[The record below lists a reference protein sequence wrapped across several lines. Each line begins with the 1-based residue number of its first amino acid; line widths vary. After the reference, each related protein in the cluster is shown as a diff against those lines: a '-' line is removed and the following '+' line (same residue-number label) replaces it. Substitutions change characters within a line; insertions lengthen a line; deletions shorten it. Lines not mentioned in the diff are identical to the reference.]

1 MGCDSYGQVLTGKR
15 ELVAAQLAKRAVC
28 SGAEKSVAIFAT
40 RNMLNF
46 AFNHNYWK
54 SYELAQRI
62 YRDPVHNIIPLR
74 DDTAE
79 ENLMIRLIDTVE
91 FQRLRRIKQLGL
103 GLYTYQGAEHSRFTH
118 SLGALH
124 LMTRILDQLSGATHI
139 APADRAAARAAA
151 LLHDVGHGPFSHA
164 MEKVLG
170 VHHEQ
175 MTMLSVTSNETGLNA
190 TLKSFS
196 VELPERVAA
205 IIEGTFK
212 PAALAQLVSSQL
224 DVDRMDYLL
233 RDSLM
238 TGAKYGLYDL
248 EWIINALQI
257 DQDADRIYVTA
268 RGLHA
273 VEEYLQARY
282 YMFRQ
287 VYFHRT
293 LRSAEAVLRS
303 ALRRA
308 LELISQKKEV
318 WCVAGS
324 AFEKL
329 LRREPLTIIEHLSMD
344 DSDVIFHAKQ
354 WQQSADAV
362 LRDLSCRFVNR
373 RLFKAIDLDMPPDE
387 RADFL
392 NDARTVVA
400 RAGFAPEYYFIED
413 RASDVPYYNYYTA
426 GGVEPHIYV
435 EDGYARPVIREI
447 SEVSEV
453 VRALGR
459 GYELHRICFPAE
471 VKDEVYRLYHAMP
484 SARSSANA
492 SR

>member
-1 MGCDSYGQVLTGKR
+1 
-15 ELVAAQLAKRAVC
+15 
-28 SGAEKSVAIFAT
+28 
-40 RNMLNF
+40 
-46 AFNHNYWK
+46 
-54 SYELAQRI
+54 
-62 YRDPVHNIIPLR
+62 
-74 DDTAE
+74 
-79 ENLMIRLIDTVE
+79 MIRLIDTPE

-124 LMTRILDQLSGATHI
+124 LMTRILDQLSDRSEI
-139 APADRAAARAAA
+139 ELADRAAARAAA

-175 MTMLSVTSNETGLNA
+175 LTILAVTSAETALGAALR
-190 TLKSFS
+190 SYS
-196 VELPERVAA
+196 PELPERVAA
-205 IIEGTFK
+205 IIGGTFK

-257 DQDADRIYVTA
+257 DQDGDRIYVAA
-268 RGLHA
+268 RGVYA

-308 LELISQKKEV
+308 LELVAHGEPV
-318 WCVAGS
+318 WS
-324 AFEKL
+324 APGTSFEKVL
-329 LRREPLTIIEHLSMD
+329 QGQPLSITEHLEMD
-344 DSDVIFHAKQ
+344 DSDVIFHMKQ
-354 WQQSADAV
+354 WQRANDPV
-362 LRDLSCRFVNR
+362 LRDLSQRFVGR
-373 RLFKAIDLDMPPDE
+373 RLFKAIDLDMPVAE
-387 RADFL
+387 RIEFL
-392 NDARTVVA
+392 AAA
-400 RAGFAPEYYFIED
+400 RAVVVSGGFMPEYYFIED
-413 RASDVPYYNYYTA
+413 HASDVPYYGYYT
-426 GGVEPHIYV
+426 GEGVEPRTRIYV
-435 EDGYARPVIREI
+435 EDGYAHPRLREI
-447 SEVSEV
+447 SEVSEA
-453 VRALGR
+453 VRGLGR

-471 VKDEVYRLYHAMP
+471 VKEEVYRLYHNTAAVP
-484 SARSSANA
+484 RAVATPGN
-492 SR
+492 